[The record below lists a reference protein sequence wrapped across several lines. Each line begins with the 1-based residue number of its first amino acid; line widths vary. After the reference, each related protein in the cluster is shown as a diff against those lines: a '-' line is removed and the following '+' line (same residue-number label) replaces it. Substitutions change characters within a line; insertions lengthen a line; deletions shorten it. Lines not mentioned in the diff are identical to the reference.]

1 MMDELTERI
10 FEAVKD
16 GMSSVKAVARD
27 HRVDIL
33 AIRNEF
39 GQTLLHAAAGYGKTN
54 LVSHLLTEGADP
66 NVQDFKGQSPLHAAC
81 NHCHLRASIKLIEA
95 GADVNLADLRGW
107 SPLHFAVTR
116 KYRTESLQLKYWDVI
131 KLLLENGADPYLSS
145 KISGRSCIARI
156 CDSEAQRA
164 VRLTH
169 LLIKLKGVDELD
181 SETRVAT
188 IKKYMT
194 VEDFFE
200 LVKIGDEKF
209 DVIKLVTIPELLESR
224 LNECDN
230 ITPLHRA
237 AGWNHLEVARWFLD
251 EGARVDATDN
261 SDRIPLH
268 NAAQYG
274 HIEMIDL
281 LIESGSDINKKDHL
295 GYTPL
300 HVAATNRTYTACL
313 RLIELGADIDA
324 KCYAGKIPF
333 ELAEA
338 DDVKEVL
345 KPKALRH
352 RVELIPSSSEQAV
365 YIQMHS
371 VTEETPQNQK
381 SLQDDELMLDSYSDE
396 PLFTNPKHQI
406 KKVLLKEDDRL
417 FQLVKKRMLETIV
430 QHSSDCG
437 GLYSTYNIIS
447 VERILNAKVWTK
459 YRLMCQRL
467 ELEFGQGSRNERLLF
482 HGSKTVDEIQF
493 FGFDERYAQTKGM
506 FGAGLYFAAH
516 SSKSNQYAFGLGQG
530 CKEHSDKSCYICER
544 KMIYAQVALGKSHT
558 SKEAMPDCAHGPPK
572 FSSVTGSPES
582 TDNLLYPEY
591 VIYNGDQAYPLFVI
605 TYKIKS

>member
-1 MMDELTERI
+1 MDDLADRL

-16 GMSSVKAVARD
+16 GTSSVKSIIMQQPIDVLE
-27 HRVDIL
+27 V
-33 AIRNEF
+33 RNEF

-54 LVSHLLTEGADP
+54 LVSFLLSEGADP
-66 NVQDFKGQSPLHAAC
+66 NAQDFKGQSPLHAAC
-81 NHCHLRASIKLIEA
+81 NHCHLRVSIKLIEA

-116 KYRTESLQLKYWDVI
+116 KYKTENLQLKYWDVI

-156 CDSEAQRA
+156 CDNEARRA

-169 LLIKLKGVDELD
+169 LLIKLKNIDD
-181 SETRVAT
+181 TDCKSRVAT

-194 VEDFFE
+194 TDDFFE
-200 LVKIGDEKF
+200 LVKIGDEKI
-209 DVIKLVTIPELLESR
+209 DVIKLVTIPDLLESR
-224 LNECDN
+224 LAECDN

-237 AGWNHLEVARWFLD
+237 AGWNHLELARWFIE

-281 LIESGSDINKKDHL
+281 LTDNGSDINKKDHL

-324 KCYAGKIPF
+324 KCNEGRIPF

-345 KPKALRH
+345 KPKSLRH
-352 RVELIPSSSEQAV
+352 RVELIPSSSEQAI
-365 YIQMHS
+365 YIQMH
-371 VTEETPQNQK
+371 TIAEETPHDQC
-381 SLQDDELMLDSYSDE
+381 SLQDDELMLDSSSDE
-396 PLFTNPKHQI
+396 PLFKNPKHQI
-406 KKVLLKEDDRL
+406 KKVLLQENDRL

-430 QHSSDCG
+430 RHGSDCG
-437 GLYSTYNIIS
+437 GTYSTYEIIS
-447 VERILNAKVWTK
+447 IERILNAKVWIK

-467 ELEFGQGSRNERLLF
+467 ELEFGQGRRNERLLF

-493 FGFDERYAQTKGM
+493 FGFDERYAQSKGM
-506 FGAGLYFAAH
+506 FGAGLYFAEH
-516 SSKSNQYAFGLGQG
+516 SSKSNQYTFGLGQG
-530 CKEHSDKSCYICER
+530 CKEHSDKSCYVCER

-582 TDNLLYPEY
+582 TENLLYPEY

-605 TYKIKS
+605 TYKIKL